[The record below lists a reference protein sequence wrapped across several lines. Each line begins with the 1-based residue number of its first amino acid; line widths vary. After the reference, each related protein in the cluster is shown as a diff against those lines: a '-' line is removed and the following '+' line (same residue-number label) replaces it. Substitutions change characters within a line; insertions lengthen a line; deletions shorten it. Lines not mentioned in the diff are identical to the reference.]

1 MLRLS
6 RMRVR
11 ASEREFPP
19 GPLIES
25 EPASSREAKIMSHEN
40 TEPGRAVVYNLP
52 SAFSDTLRTVQF
64 DQFFRQYEG
73 SAFSVR
79 TLDGWSWSS
88 STLRNPE
95 FVAIFRSRDALD
107 AVVGEAKEAT
117 LSRIFLDGGLEIQG
131 NIFVLLS
138 AAEYTLRHSEGLS
151 NSLIQTVGR
160 ISLDVSRRL
169 IHPRK
174 NPASRNWQCAPCPLD
189 LPVEFFERWLGSYLG
204 HFCAHFRDCDED
216 FAKAQQNALER
227 TCGMLDLG
235 SCDRLLDVGC
245 GWGSL
250 LLYAAGNC
258 GADSRG
264 IASSGLQ
271 VQAAEDRIS
280 RSGLAWKCS
289 VECRD
294 LRTTPF
300 QAQTFNKITHLG
312 IFEQAP
318 FTELTKYLACMR
330 KMLVPG
336 GLLLLDRM
344 TRSRDCGPI
353 ARSIKPGLPSEPLS
367 KELEMAECAGFEL
380 ISAGSLRDEYEQTL
394 RVWIEHLLCNWMRE
408 SSRTFGRGYRTWL
421 LYLVEVAASLRA
433 EELQVHRILL
443 RRPRSERAA

>member
-1 MLRLS
+1 
-6 RMRVR
+6 V
-11 ASEREFPP
+11 
-19 GPLIES
+19 
-25 EPASSREAKIMSHEN
+25 PANPQASREATIMSHEI

-52 SAFSDTLRTVQF
+52 AAFSDKLRTRQF
-64 DQFFRQYEG
+64 DRFFSQYEG
-73 SAFSVR
+73 SAFRVR

-88 STLRNPE
+88 STLRAPE
-95 FVAIFRSRDALD
+95 FVATFCTREALD
-107 AVVGEAKEAT
+107 AVIGDAKEAT
-117 LSRIFLDGGLEIQG
+117 LSRTFLEGGLDIQG

-151 NSLIQTVGR
+151 NNLIQTVGR
-160 ISLDVSRRL
+160 ISFDVSRRL
-169 IHPRK
+169 LHGRRSG
-174 NPASRNWQCAPCPLD
+174 ASHNWHCTPCPLD
-189 LPVEFFERWLGSYLG
+189 LPVEFFEPWLGSCLG

-216 FAKAQQNALER
+216 FGAAQRNALER
-227 TCGMLDLG
+227 ACGLLELDG
-235 SCDRLLDVGC
+235 CDRLLDVGC

-250 LLYAAGNC
+250 LLYAAEHY

-271 VQAAEDRIS
+271 VEEAENRIG

-294 LRTTPF
+294 LRTAPF
-300 QAQTFNKITHLG
+300 RPHAFNKITHLG

-318 FTELTKYLACMR
+318 FADLGKYLACMQ

-344 TRSRDCGPI
+344 TRSRDCGAI

-367 KELEMAECAGFEL
+367 KELELAEGAGFEL
-380 ISAGSLRDEYEQTL
+380 ISADSLRDEYEQTL
-394 RVWIEHLLCNWMRE
+394 RVWIEHLLCTWMRDN
-408 SSRTFGRGYRTWL
+408 SRSFGRGYRAWL

-433 EELQVHRILL
+433 EELQVHRVLL
-443 RRPRSERAA
+443 RRPQNARAA

>member
-1 MLRLS
+1 
-6 RMRVR
+6 
-11 ASEREFPP
+11 
-19 GPLIES
+19 
-25 EPASSREAKIMSHEN
+25 MSHEI

-52 SAFSDTLRTVQF
+52 SAFSDTLRTIQF
-64 DQFFRQYEG
+64 DQFFSRYQG
-73 SAFSVR
+73 SAFCVR

-95 FVAIFRSRDALD
+95 FVATFRTREALD
-107 AVVGEAKEAT
+107 AVVGDAKEAT

-169 IHPRK
+169 IHGRK
-174 NPASRNWQCAPCPLD
+174 SSTRRNWQCAPCPLD
-189 LPVEFFERWLGSYLG
+189 LPVEFFEPWLGSRLG

-216 FAKAQQNALER
+216 FTAAQQNALER
-227 TCGMLDLG
+227 ACGLLELG
-235 SCDRLLDVGC
+235 GCDRFLDVGC

-250 LLYAAGNC
+250 LLYAAERY

-271 VQAAEDRIS
+271 VQAAEDRIC

-300 QAQTFNKITHLG
+300 QAQAFNKITHLG

-318 FTELTKYLACMR
+318 FTDLSQYLTCMR

-344 TRSRDCGPI
+344 TRSRDCGPM
-353 ARSIKPGLPSEPLS
+353 ARSIKPDLPSEPLS
-367 KELEMAECAGFEL
+367 KELEIAECAGLEL
-380 ISAGSLRDEYEQTL
+380 ISADSLGDEYEQTL
-394 RVWIEHLLCNWMRE
+394 RVWIEHLGLQLDAGERP
-408 SSRTFGRGYRTWL
+408 RFRPRVQG
-421 LYLVEVAASLRA
+421 VAAL
-433 EELQVHRILL
+433 
-443 RRPRSERAA
+443 PG

>member
-1 MLRLS
+1 
-6 RMRVR
+6 
-11 ASEREFPP
+11 
-19 GPLIES
+19 
-25 EPASSREAKIMSHEN
+25 MSHEI

-52 SAFSDTLRTVQF
+52 SAFSDTLRTIHF
-64 DQFFRQYEG
+64 DQFFSEYEG

-88 STLRNPE
+88 STFRAPE
-95 FVAIFRSRDALD
+95 FVATFRTRDALD
-107 AVVGEAKEAT
+107 AVIGDAKETT
-117 LSRIFLDGGLEIQG
+117 LSRTFLDGGLDIQG

-151 NSLIQTVGR
+151 NNLIQTVGR
-160 ISLDVSRRL
+160 ISFDVSRRL
-169 IHPRK
+169 IHGRK
-174 NPASRNWQCAPCPLD
+174 NTASRNWHSTPCPLD
-189 LPVEFFERWLGSYLG
+189 LPVEFFEPWLGSYLG
-204 HFCAHFRDCDED
+204 HFCAHFRDCDDD
-216 FAKAQQNALER
+216 FAEAQRNALER
-227 TCGMLDLG
+227 ACGLLEMGG
-235 SCDRLLDVGC
+235 SDRFLDVGC

-250 LLYAAGNC
+250 LLYAAEHY

-271 VQAAEDRIS
+271 VEVAEDRIC

-294 LRTTPF
+294 LRTAPF
-300 QAQTFNKITHLG
+300 QADEFNKITHLG

-318 FTELTKYLACMR
+318 FADLGKYLVCMQ

-344 TRSRDCGPI
+344 TRSRDCGAI

-367 KELEMAECAGFEL
+367 KELELAECAGFEL
-380 ISAGSLRDEYEQTL
+380 VSADSLRDEYEQTL
-394 RVWIEHLLCNWMRE
+394 RVWIEHLLCSWMRDN
-408 SSRTFGRGYRTWL
+408 SRPFGRGYRAWL

-433 EELQVHRILL
+433 EELQVHRVLL
-443 RRPRSERAA
+443 RRPRNARAA